1 MLKVKLEKDAIFKS
15 INLEDSGYDVC
26 ALGYRRVV
34 NSHLMDPEQID
45 SFGVDIPPHETL
57 LLLTGVYLEMPE
69 KEDKG
74 EYYEIL
80 EAQARPRSGISL
92 KESKVAILGTIDN
105 TYRGQVGIILH
116 NNGNDVITIKRGD
129 RVAQIVFNK
138 IVKYKNITQIEE
150 LSESNRGE
158 KGFGSSDVNNE

>member
-1 MLKVKLEKDAIFKS
+1 MLKVKLEKGAIFKS
-15 INLEDSGYDVC
+15 TNMEDSGYDVC
-26 ALGYRRVV
+26 ALGYKRVV
-34 NSHLMDPEQID
+34 NNNLMDAEQID
-45 SFGVDIPPHETL
+45 SFGVDILPHDTI

-80 EAQARPRSGISL
+80 EAQARPRSGVSL

-116 NNGNDVITIKRGD
+116 NSGNDIITIKRGD

-138 IVKYKNITQIEE
+138 IVKYKNIIQIEE